1 MLETIMKWESKGFR
15 FCITPQQD
23 KGKWYWVA
31 GVYIGMER
39 RADWVSKPDCPIH
52 AGYETYEGAFNA
64 LLDYC
69 ENYKVKKKK

>member
-1 MLETIMKWESKGFR
+1 
-15 FCITPQQD
+15 
-23 KGKWYWVA
+23 
-31 GVYIGMER
+31 MER

-64 LLDYC
+64 LVDYC